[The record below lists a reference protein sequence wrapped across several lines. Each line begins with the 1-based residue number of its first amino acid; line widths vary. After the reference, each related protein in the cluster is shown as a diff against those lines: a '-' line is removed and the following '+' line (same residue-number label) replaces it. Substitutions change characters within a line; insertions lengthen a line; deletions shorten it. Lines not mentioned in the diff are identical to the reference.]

1 MTKMVVMSPGT
12 PAMSFIRK
20 QMSNANIFFA
30 SCMIVTVC
38 GPRLLNITDSDHAM
52 LGYSLNHMG
61 DTFMA
66 KACPMALPTNRN
78 SKQKRSSN
86 NQSGAREKLL
96 ASRQRQLDNVIEI
109 Q

>member
-38 GPRLLNITDSDHAM
+38 GQSLLNITDSDRAM
-52 LGYSLNHMG
+52 LG
-61 DTFMA
+61 
-66 KACPMALPTNRN
+66 
-78 SKQKRSSN
+78 
-86 NQSGAREKLL
+86 
-96 ASRQRQLDNVIEI
+96 
-109 Q
+109 

>member
-52 LGYSLNHMG
+52 YVG
-61 DTFMA
+61 
-66 KACPMALPTNRN
+66 
-78 SKQKRSSN
+78 
-86 NQSGAREKLL
+86 LL
-96 ASRQRQLDNVIEI
+96 AQSYGRYVYGESLPNGSAYK
-109 Q
+109 